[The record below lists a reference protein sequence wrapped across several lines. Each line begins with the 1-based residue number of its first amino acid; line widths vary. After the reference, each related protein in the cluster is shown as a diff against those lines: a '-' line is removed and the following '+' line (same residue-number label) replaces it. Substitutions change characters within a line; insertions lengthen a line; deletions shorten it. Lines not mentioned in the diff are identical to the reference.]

1 MRTTAARQTHP
12 YRYNMVSLDIL
23 SRISTYVI
31 IMSLIIQ
38 ELVYERPYMVLP
50 PLIEWLRVTVGN
62 IFFNPLQIFYVTR
75 QVVFCEARLGA
86 VLDQD
91 DVYQAARI
99 LLPGADFPPRS
110 QAYSAQHTAWP
121 EGGAAEADYL
131 AAVSLNTAFSLLLQ
145 GRKDTIGH
153 ALQMLPHTKVSIGH
167 SIL

>member
-1 MRTTAARQTHP
+1 
-12 YRYNMVSLDIL
+12 
-23 SRISTYVI
+23 
-31 IMSLIIQ
+31 MSLIIQ

-62 IFFNPLQIFYVTR
+62 IFFNELQIFLRNTGLLR

-153 ALQMLPHTKVSIGH
+153 ALQMLPHTKVSIGKH
-167 SIL
+167 FIKVIGSLGSLSSVNGQYYISYIAAI